1 MYTNV
6 NKCKKFGN
14 KNALNFKFK
23 KHKKTQI
30 DPKRAQKMKTK
41 KNVRKK
47 LFTYCSVSPYS
58 LTAEESGRTF
68 LSFLLH
74 STLINR
80 YIDKKDREIN
90 K

>member
-1 MYTNV
+1 MFKLIDIETIN
-6 NKCKKFGN
+6 NQTSAKERKKW
-14 KNALNFKFK
+14 KLL
-23 KHKKTQI
+23 
-30 DPKRAQKMKTK
+30 K

-58 LTAEESGRTF
+58 LTDEVSGRTF

-80 YIDKKDREIN
+80 YRDKKDREID

>member
-1 MYTNV
+1 MFKLIDV
-6 NKCKKFGN
+6 EPNKKSKPQTSAKNGN
-14 KNALNFKFK
+14 Y
-23 KHKKTQI
+23 
-30 DPKRAQKMKTK
+30 K

-58 LTAEESGRTF
+58 LTDEVSGRTF

-80 YIDKKDREIN
+80 YRDKNDREID